1 MQIAENQPFKAGL
14 ELLVAVIEI
23 RNGVKHLKRVAKP
36 VFFIVLALILAFTG
50 VVFFGI
56 HTYYGDF
63 TTPIIRGMGDIRWG
77 IDIRGG
83 VDVTFT
89 SPEGYDATDTELDA
103 AKSIVET
110 RLVGTNITDYELY
123 VDYNSDKIIVR
134 FPWQA
139 DDEDFDPEE
148 AVKELGA
155 TALLTFREGKDGDWK
170 EGETYESLPLII
182 TGSDVEKAEAQY
194 TLKNGSN
201 NNYEYVVSLTLK
213 DSGKEKFGDATK
225 KLKESKGY
233 ISTYMD
239 DTCISTASVS
249 AEIRDGK
256 AMISGNFTL
265 EEVQDLANKI
275 NGGALPFKLET
286 SSFSTISPTL
296 GIGARDAMG
305 IAGIVA
311 FIFIAIFMI
320 AFYRLPGV
328 VAVIGL
334 VGQVAGTFA
343 AITGFFPFANS
354 FTLTIPGIAGIIL
367 AVGMGVDANV
377 ITGERI
383 KEEIKSGK
391 TIDGAISTGF
401 KRAFSAIFDGNITM
415 IIVAFILM
423 GAFGT
428 PDSLAAIILKPVFF
442 MFGASTEGTIYSF
455 GYTLMVGVILNFVF
469 GIFASRLMTSSLSR
483 FKVFRNPAFYG
494 GKSSKKQLVEKGGAL

>member
-1 MQIAENQPFKAGL
+1 ML
-14 ELLVAVIEI
+14 RH

-36 VFFIVLALILAFTG
+36 VFFIVLAVILAFTG
-50 VVFFGI
+50 IVFFGV
-56 HTYYGDF
+56 HTQYGDF
-63 TTPIIRGMGDIRWG
+63 TTTIIRGVSDIRWG

-89 SPEGYDATDTELDA
+89 SPADYDATNEEVDA

-110 RLVGTNITDYELY
+110 RLVANNITYYYVY

-139 DDEDFDPEE
+139 EDDSFDPEA

-155 TALLTFREGKDGDWK
+155 TALLTFREGSEKSLSDGQ
-170 EGETYESLPLII
+170 TYEDLPLII
-182 TGSDVEKAEAQY
+182 SGSDVEKASAVYQ
-194 TLKNGSN
+194 LKSGNSKE
-201 NNYEYVVSLTLK
+201 YEYMVSLKLK
-213 DSGKEKFGDATK
+213 DSGKEKFAEATK
-225 KLKESKGY
+225 KLASSKGY

-239 DTCISTASVS
+239 DKCISTATVKE
-249 AEIRDGK
+249 EISGGE
-256 AMISGNFTL
+256 ATISGNFPAD
-265 EEVQDLANKI
+265 EAKALADQI

-296 GIGARDAMG
+296 GTGARDAMA
-305 IAGIVA
+305 IAGVIA
-311 FIFIAIFMI
+311 FALIMIFMI
-320 AFYRLPGV
+320 SLYRLPGV

-334 VGQVAGTFA
+334 IGQVAGTFC
-343 AITGFFPFANS
+343 AITGFFPFSNS

-383 KEEIKSGK
+383 KEEINSGK
-391 TIDGAISTGF
+391 TIDTAIATGY
-401 KRAFSAIFDGNITM
+401 KRAFSAVFDGNITM
-415 IIVAFILM
+415 IIVAIILM

-428 PDSLAAIILKPVFF
+428 PDSLASTILKPVFF

-455 GYTLMVGVILNFVF
+455 GYTLMVGVILNFLF
-469 GIFASRLMTSSLSR
+469 GIFATRLMTMSLSR
-483 FKVFRNPAFYG
+483 FKIFRNPALYG
-494 GKSSKKQLVEKGGAL
+494 GKSAKKRAAEKAAATEGGASK